1 VIWKRRRLP
10 KFVGALIVALV
21 AACGGG
27 GGGRGPTAPA
37 CVNLAG
43 SWNASYSNSCGGRG
57 SGLVVIA
64 QNACNFTAAFPG
76 EGTATGSLSGS
87 TFTFSFVFSPCSG
100 SATGSG
106 SLTGNAVNGTYQ
118 GTASGFGCCG
128 SVSGSFTLT
137 R

>member
-1 VIWKRRRLP
+1 MTWKSDRLR
-10 KFVGALIVALV
+10 KVLGILIVVLTG
-21 AACGGG
+21 ACGGG

-43 SWNASYSNSCGGRG
+43 SWNGSYNNSCGGRG

-64 QNACNFTAAFPG
+64 QNACNFTAALPG
-76 EGTATGSLSGS
+76 EGTATGLLSGS
-87 TFTFSFVFSPCSG
+87 AFTFTVVFSPCSG
-100 SATGSG
+100 SATGTG
-106 SLTGNAVNGTYQ
+106 SVTGNAINGTYQ